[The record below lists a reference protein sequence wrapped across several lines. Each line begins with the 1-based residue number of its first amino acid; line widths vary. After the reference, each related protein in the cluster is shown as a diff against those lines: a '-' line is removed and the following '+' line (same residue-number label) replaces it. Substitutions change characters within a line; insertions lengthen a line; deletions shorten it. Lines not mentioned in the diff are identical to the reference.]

1 MTTNG
6 FWDIDDEGV
15 KETLRDCITDLSAF
29 AVHFAHKELVERLHQ
44 DVPPGDGVSLKESQE
59 WTAAKQRQLSE
70 LRRQMMMDD
79 AHDQPIFRV
88 ARQHI
93 FDGLV
98 PVLAEATANVKTQAS
113 VNSTADYLNS
123 TEAMEGNK

>member
-1 MTTNG
+1 MTSEL
-6 FWDIDDEGV
+6 WDIDDEGV
-15 KETLRDCITDLSAF
+15 KDALFDCITDLSAF

-44 DVPPGDGVSLKESQE
+44 DVPPGDGLTLEESKE

-70 LRRQMMMDD
+70 LRRQMMMVG
-79 AHDQPIFRV
+79 AHDQPVFRV

-98 PVLAEATANVKTQAS
+98 PVLADATENVKTQAS
-113 VNSTADYLNS
+113 VNSTLDYMES
-123 TEAMEGNK
+123 TEGKEGSK